1 MCFEI
6 PEDKFASVLEEA
18 KFFLGPSKDNS
29 PFPVKRLAS
38 WVGKLQSLRLA
49 IGPVVSIM
57 CRALY
62 QSIKDAKTWSSFIR
76 LGKNSTFEV
85 RWWYNNL
92 KLYTSYPI
100 VISSESVIVD
110 AQVSSDASGVGFFS
124 VSLTGNIKLKSA
136 PFTLSQ
142 SKLSST
148 WREFFTLHQT

>member
-6 PEDKFASVLEEA
+6 LEDKFGSVLDEA
-18 KFFLGPSKDNS
+18 KFFLDPSKDDS
-29 PFPVKRLAS
+29 LFPVKRLAS

-76 LGKNSTFEV
+76 LGKYSIFEV
-85 RWWYNNL
+85 QWWYNNL
-92 KLYTSYPI
+92 QLYTSYPI

-110 AQVSSDASGVGFFS
+110 AQ
-124 VSLTGNIKLKSA
+124 
-136 PFTLSQ
+136 
-142 SKLSST
+142 
-148 WREFFTLHQT
+148 